1 MQTQIQ
7 IIKYSAIYL
16 IFLYSLAYM
25 VSAHGANNSIYITQ
39 SGGSSALTMNID
51 QIGNSNV
58 VGTTQARV
66 SLAGTSMTV
75 DVDQIGDSNVIA
87 ATIAQGASSSFTLR
101 STGDSNTQ
109 TLAVGGTG
117 DTAGSDFDFAA
128 VGDSNVLT
136 YTAGAAATA
145 TSGNTDIVIA
155 GTSNNL
161 NIVSEVVGATNNWD
175 VDGDSNDIDTS
186 QTGNANHSITA
197 DITGN
202 TNNIDID
209 QTNSG
214 GSTSGIVDI
223 VAITTGGL
231 IDIDQCTSG
240 C

>member
-1 MQTQIQ
+1 MNYL
-7 IIKYSAIYL
+7 IIKYCLIY
-16 IFLYSLAYM
+16 IVFLYSLAYAASI
-25 VSAHGANNSIYITQ
+25 SAANNSIYITQ

-58 VGTTQARV
+58 VGTSQARV
-66 SLAGTSMTV
+66 SLTGTSMVV
-75 DVDQIGDSNVIA
+75 DVDQVGDSNVIA
-87 ATIAQGASSSFTLR
+87 ATVAQGNSSSFTLT

-109 TLAVGGTG
+109 TIAAGATG
-117 DTAGSDFDFAA
+117 DIQGSDFDFAA
-128 VGDSNVLT
+128 TGDSNVLT
-136 YTAGAAATA
+136 FTQGAAATA

-161 NIVSEVVGATNNWD
+161 NLVTEVVGGTNNWD
-175 VDGDSNDIDTS
+175 VDGDSNDIDTT
-186 QTGNANHSITA
+186 QTGNANHSITV
-197 DITGN
+197 DVTGN

-214 GSTSGIVDI
+214 GSTSGIVDL
-223 VAITTGGL
+223 VAITTGGV

>member
-1 MQTQIQ
+1 MQV
-7 IIKYSAIYL
+7 IKYCLVYL
-16 IFLYSLAYM
+16 VFLYSLAYA
-25 VSAHGANNSIYITQ
+25 VSVSGANNSIYITQ
-39 SGGSSALTMNID
+39 SGGSTALTMNID

-58 VGTTQARV
+58 VGTTGARV
-66 SLAGTSMTV
+66 SLTGTTMTV
-75 DVDQIGDSNVIA
+75 DIDQIGDSNVIA
-87 ATIAQGASSSFTLR
+87 ATVAQGNSNSFTLS

-109 TLAVGGTG
+109 TLALGATG
-117 DTAGSDFDFAA
+117 DVAGSDFDFAA

-161 NIVSEVVGATNNWD
+161 NLVTEVVGATNNWD
-175 VDGDSNDIDTS
+175 VDGDSNDIDTT

-223 VAITTGGL
+223 VGITTGGI
-231 IDIDQCTSG
+231 IDIDQCSSG

>member
-1 MQTQIQ
+1 MQVL
-7 IIKYSAIYL
+7 IIKWSIGYL
-16 IFLYSLAYM
+16 IFLFSMAYI
-25 VSAHGANNSIYITQ
+25 VSAQAANNSIYITQ
-39 SGGSSALTMNID
+39 SGGSSALTMNLD
-51 QIGNSNV
+51 QIGNSNII
-58 VGTTQARV
+58 GTTQARV

-128 VGDSNVLT
+128 TGDSNVLAFT
-136 YTAGAAATA
+136 QGAAATA

-161 NIVSEVVGATNNWD
+161 NIVSEVVGGTNNWD
-175 VDGDSNDIDTS
+175 VDGDSNDIDTT

-214 GSTSGIVDI
+214 GSTSGIVDL
-223 VAITTGGL
+223 VAISTGGL
-231 IDIDQCTSG
+231 IDIDQCASG

>member
-1 MQTQIQ
+1 MQIL
-7 IIKYSAIYL
+7 IIKWSVGYL
-16 IFLYSLAYM
+16 IFLFSMAYM
-25 VSAHGANNSIYITQ
+25 VSAYGANNSIYITQ

-58 VGTTQARV
+58 VGTSQARV
-66 SLAGTSMTV
+66 SLTGTSMTV

-87 ATIAQGASSSFTLR
+87 STIAQGNSSSFTLR

-128 VGDSNVLT
+128 TGDSNVLAFT
-136 YTAGAAATA
+136 QGAAATA

-161 NIVSEVVGATNNWD
+161 NLVSEVVGGTNNWD
-175 VDGDSNDIDTS
+175 VDGDSNDIDTT

-214 GSTSGIVDI
+214 GSTSGIVDLVSI
-223 VAITTGGL
+223 STGGV

>member
-1 MQTQIQ
+1 MQV
-7 IIKYSAIYL
+7 IKYCLVYFV
-16 IFLYSLAYM
+16 FLYSLAYA
-25 VSAHGANNSIYITQ
+25 VSVSGANNSIYITQ
-39 SGGSSALTMNID
+39 SGGSTALTMNID

-58 VGTTQARV
+58 VGTTGARV
-66 SLAGTSMTV
+66 SLTGTTMTV
-75 DVDQIGDSNVIA
+75 DIDQIGDSNVIA
-87 ATIAQGASSSFTLR
+87 ATVAQGNSNSFTLS

-109 TLAVGGTG
+109 TLALGATG
-117 DTAGSDFDFAA
+117 DVAGSDFDFAA

-161 NIVSEVVGATNNWD
+161 NLVTEVVGATNNWD
-175 VDGDSNDIDTS
+175 VDGDSNDIDTT

-223 VAITTGGL
+223 IGITTGGI
-231 IDIDQCTSG
+231 IDIDQCSSG